1 MYSPIGIDS
10 LSNAQ
15 ISKLLKGHGVRVRH
29 GSRHKIHV
37 STEQHKK
44 IHRAHLK
51 GAGVTLVL
59 DPYQQQMHEEL
70 RGCGF
75 FSSLKK
81 GATALASNPTVRALG
96 KQAAQ
101 SAINY
106 GVQQASP
113 YAAQYGLSGVLGSVA
128 DAGSAHIAG
137 MGMRK
142 HHVKPKPKH
151 LKGKGFFGNVGK
163 MAKGALKNP
172 AIRGLVTSAANQALA
187 SQGLPPMAEQGLSM
201 AGLGLRHK
209 GPGRPRIHRAK
220 MHHGSALY
228 ASGYSHE

>member
-1 MYSPIGIDS
+1 MYTPIGIDS

-15 ISKLLKGHGVRVRH
+15 ISKLLRGQGVRIRH
-29 GSRHKIHV
+29 GTSHKIHV

-44 IHRAHLK
+44 IKRAHLK

-59 DPYQQQMHEEL
+59 DPYQQQMHEEM

-113 YAAQYGLSGVLGSVA
+113 YAEQYGLSGVLGSVA
-128 DAGSAHIAG
+128 DAASAKVSG
-137 MGMRK
+137 MGMRR
-142 HHVKPKPKH
+142 KPRKPV
-151 LKGKGFFGNVGK
+151 KGKGFFDNVGK
-163 MAKGALKNP
+163 MAKSALKNP
-172 AIRGLVTSAANQALA
+172 AIRGLVTSAANSALE
-187 SQGLPPMAEQGLSM
+187 SQGLPPMAEQGLKL
-201 AGLGLRHK
+201 AGLGIKKR
-209 GPGRPRIHRAK
+209 PGRPRVHRGKALF
-220 MHHGSALY
+220 SA
-228 ASGYSHE
+228 GYDHA

>member
-1 MYSPIGIDS
+1 MYTPIGIDS

-15 ISKLLKGHGVRVRH
+15 ISKLLRGQGVRVRH
-29 GSRHKIHV
+29 GTSHKIHV

-44 IHRAHLK
+44 IKRAHLK

-59 DPYQQQMHEEL
+59 DPYQQQMHEEI

-113 YAAQYGLSGVLGSVA
+113 YAEQYGLSGVLGSVA
-128 DAGSAHIAG
+128 DAGRAKIDG
-137 MGMRK
+137 MGMRR
-142 HHVKPKPKH
+142 KPV
-151 LKGKGFFGNVGK
+151 KGKGFFSNVGK

-172 AIRGLVTSAANQALA
+172 AIRGLVTSAANSALE
-187 SQGLPPMAEQGLSM
+187 SQGLPPMAEQGLKL
-201 AGLGLRHK
+201 AGLGLKRK
-209 GPGRPRIHRAK
+209 PGRPRIHRGK

-228 ASGYSHE
+228 SAGYDHA